1 LNIGIVGLF
10 SCAEAH
16 SYKSRVEPQQ
26 SIIDVAIPATP
37 PASAAA
43 QWAALAVLSLVIA
56 VPLVWLRV
64 PAALFLAPMLSAI
77 IVSLTGGSVEVPSW
91 AAIAAQG
98 LIGCMIARM
107 LPPSV
112 VGEVV
117 IHWPLFIAIMLSVI
131 AASGLLGWTAARLRL
146 LPGTTVIWGLSPGAA
161 PTMIIMAEAYG
172 ADAQFVALMQY
183 LRLFIVA
190 AVASAVARV
199 WGVGHLHAARA
210 ANWLPPVHLLALAET
225 LALATTGPIVAALT
239 RKPVLALLLPMF
251 GGVFLS
257 AQGWI
262 AIEMPPWLLA
272 IGYAVV
278 GWRVGLRFT
287 RALLIHAAKVLPRM
301 IACTFALIAICA
313 GLAAILAVGAGVD
326 PLTAY
331 LATSPGGADSVA
343 IIAAQSNVDAPFV
356 MAMQTLRFIGVML
369 LGPSMAAWVAR
380 HSGQSSAAQSS
391 SA

>member
-1 LNIGIVGLF
+1 
-10 SCAEAH
+10 
-16 SYKSRVEPQQ
+16 
-26 SIIDVAIPATP
+26 
-37 PASAAA
+37 
-43 QWAALAVLSLVIA
+43 
-56 VPLVWLRV
+56 
-64 PAALFLAPMLSAI
+64 
-77 IVSLTGGSVEVPSW
+77 
-91 AAIAAQG
+91 
-98 LIGCMIARM
+98 
-107 LPPSV
+107 
-112 VGEVV
+112 
-117 IHWPLFIAIMLSVI
+117 
-131 AASGLLGWTAARLRL
+131 
-146 LPGTTVIWGLSPGAA
+146 
-161 PTMIIMAEAYG
+161 MIITAEAYG

-190 AVASAVARV
+190 AVASAVARM
-199 WGVGHLHAARA
+199 WGIDTAHAAQA
-210 ANWLPPVHLLALAET
+210 ANWLAPVHWLPLIET
-225 LALATTGPIVAALT
+225 LALAATGPIATAVL

-257 AQGWI
+257 AKGWI

-272 IGYAVV
+272 LAYAVV

-301 IACTFALIAICA
+301 IACTFALIAACA
-313 GLAAILAVGAGVD
+313 GLAVILAAGTGVD

-380 HSGQSSAAQSS
+380 RSV
-391 SA
+391 

>member
-1 LNIGIVGLF
+1 MAGLF
-10 SCAEAH
+10 SWAEPQ
-16 SYKSRVEPQQ
+16 SYKSEVRPQQ
-26 SIIDVAIPATP
+26 SIIDTTIPVPRTY
-37 PASAAA
+37 PAAV
-43 QWAALAVLSLVIA
+43 QWAALATLSVLIA
-56 VPLVWLRV
+56 VPLVWLKV

-77 IVSLTGGSVEVPSW
+77 LLSISGGSVEMPSW
-91 AAIAAQG
+91 IAVAAQG

-107 LPPSV
+107 LPPTI
-112 VGEVV
+112 VGEVMV
-117 IHWPLFIAIMLSVI
+117 HWPLFITIVLAVI
-131 AASGLLGWTAARLRL
+131 AASGLLGWLAARLRL

-190 AVASAVARV
+190 AVASAVARM
-199 WGVGHLHAARA
+199 WGVSTVHAAQA
-210 ANWLPPVHLLALAET
+210 VNWLAPVHWAPLAET
-225 LALATTGPIVAALT
+225 LALAATGPVAAALL

-251 GGVFLS
+251 AGVFLS
-257 AQGWI
+257 AKGWI
-262 AIEMPPWLLA
+262 AIEIPPWLLA
-272 IGYAVV
+272 VSYAVV

-301 IACTFALIAICA
+301 IACTFALIALCA
-313 GLAAILAVGAGVD
+313 GLAAILAAGTGVD

-369 LGPSMAAWVAR
+369 IGPSLAAWVAR
-380 HSGQSSAAQSS
+380 QAGQSS
-391 SA
+391 SAQSSGVC